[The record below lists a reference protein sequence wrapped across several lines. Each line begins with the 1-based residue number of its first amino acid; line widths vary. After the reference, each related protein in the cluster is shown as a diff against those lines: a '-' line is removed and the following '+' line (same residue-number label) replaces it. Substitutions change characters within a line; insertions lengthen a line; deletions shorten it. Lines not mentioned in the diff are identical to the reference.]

1 MKRITVTFTTAELA
15 LLSSL
20 ATDQLF
26 RREYIDPRLP
36 GYRSNGAEIALGKQ
50 LVERLKLLTDA
61 AMGTTPTGRNETT
74 PPRGRAKD

>member
-26 RREYIDPRLP
+26 RREFIDPRLP

-61 AMGTTPTGRNETT
+61 AMGTTPTRRNETT
-74 PPRGRAKD
+74 SLRGRAKD